1 MKQHTL
7 SLPELLGLIERFFD
21 CSLSDSEELQL
32 RQTIAETSYSHP
44 AIDEARAIM
53 GVRAVYRARK
63 PKGENLQKSVKPE
76 VRNRRA
82 ALRPALSIA
91 AAVAFVLTLGIYELV
106 SPSSG
111 SIGKNQCIAYTN
123 GCCITDE
130 DDVINLLREDLR
142 EFDDAVEASDRSFA
156 DELGDIAP
164 IIESYESPM

>member
-1 MKQHTL
+1 MKMKQYNPK
-7 SLPELLGLIERFFD
+7 LPQLLEMIERYFD
-21 CSLSDSEELQL
+21 CALSDAEELQL
-32 RQTIAETSYSHP
+32 RHIIAATELSHP
-44 AIDEARAIM
+44 SIDEARAVM
-53 GVRAVYRARK
+53 GIRRPAR
-63 PKGENLQKSVKPE
+63 
-76 VRNRRA
+76 RRLRD
-82 ALRPALSIA
+82 LRPFLSIA
-91 AAVAFVLTLGIYELV
+91 AAVAFVLTLGIYVLV

-123 GCCITDE
+123 GRCITDE

>member
-1 MKQHTL
+1 MGIRR
-7 SLPELLGLIERFFD
+7 PARRR
-21 CSLSDSEELQL
+21 L
-32 RQTIAETSYSHP
+32 R
-44 AIDEARAIM
+44 D
-53 GVRAVYRARK
+53 
-63 PKGENLQKSVKPE
+63 
-76 VRNRRA
+76 
-82 ALRPALSIA
+82 LRPVLSIA
-91 AAVAFVLTLGIYELV
+91 AAVAFVLTLGIYVLV

-123 GCCITDE
+123 GRCITDE